1 MAEAEQQL
9 VVQLEARIRD
19 FERNFQKASRVAND
33 NWRGIENR
41 GRTAARNLESTF
53 LSTSNVAN
61 AALERM
67 GAGIGSL
74 KGQIGGLA
82 SALTGALSI
91 NQLRRYVDAWQEL
104 RNRIAAAGEAPE
116 RVGER
121 ASSITDIAIRSRS
134 DVAATGDLYSGL
146 TRSTKELGANQA
158 QVLQATETISKA
170 FMAGGQSA
178 QTAAGAIQQ
187 LNQAMSAGKLS
198 GDELNS
204 VLEGAPALARLIA
217 AEFGVSVG
225 QLKKLAEEGKLTSD
239 KVFGAILKGAATIEA
254 EFARTNPT
262 IAQSFN
268 VLSASVQRFWGQLD
282 EATGTSAAI
291 SRQILKLGENI
302 DVVMRVAAVAGTA
315 LLAMAA
321 PAIARGLYA
330 TAAAAGAVSVALSA
344 NPIGATVAAI
354 SAAVTAVALF
364 GDQVRPITG
373 DLATLADYGSVAFS
387 YIKDAGGQA
396 ASLLSAGFAQASQLI
411 AAAMSGVGGSV
422 EGLLSGIKTAVNA
435 IIGSFVA
442 AKDMI
447 VAAWNGVGPAIAEG
461 VIGGLNAVI
470 TATERTVN
478 RVIQSINRLID
489 GVNGIG
495 ANVGVSLNRL
505 GEVELGR
512 ITNTYAGA
520 GRAAG
525 EAFGNAANAAMGRDY
540 LGNALSSAEGAL
552 RRIREQANKT
562 AAEREAAA
570 AKARE
575 EAEAR
580 RRSDGTLNNALR
592 RPTGFSDDEGGGGRA
607 RRESNFDREI
617 KSLEAAIRQQEME
630 RASIGKTTFEVE
642 KAQMA
647 HKLLEAAERD
657 GTTVTEEL
665 RNRIDQLATSYA
677 TVKVA
682 TDQAR
687 EAEKGRQDAMRF
699 FGSSVTSVFSDILA
713 GGKSA
718 ERAIESLKKRLI
730 DAAFQAALLGD
741 GPLAK
746 LFGMSASGGAV
757 GGIFGA
763 FGKLLGFSEGGY
775 TGNGGKYEPA
785 GIVHRGEY
793 VMPQEVVARIGVKN
807 LEAIRRGVPGYAS
820 GGSVG
825 AIPVPAIP
833 SPPTR
838 GFAGASSGG
847 ATVNVS
853 APVTINANGGTPQQN
868 QDLAERTSREM
879 VNGIRAIVGEELRK
893 ALRPNGL
900 FEANWR
906 K

>member
-1 MAEAEQQL
+1 M
-9 VVQLEARIRD
+9 
-19 FERNFQKASRVAND
+19 
-33 NWRGIENR
+33 
-41 GRTAARNLESTF
+41 ST
-53 LSTSNVAN
+53 
-61 AALERM
+61 R
-67 GAGIGSL
+67 
-74 KGQIGGLA
+74 
-82 SALTGALSI
+82 
-91 NQLRRYVDAWQEL
+91 
-104 RNRIAAAGEAPE
+104 P
-116 RVGER
+116 
-121 ASSITDIAIRSRS
+121 
-134 DVAATGDLYSGL
+134 
-146 TRSTKELGANQA
+146 
-158 QVLQATETISKA
+158 
-170 FMAGGQSA
+170 
-178 QTAAGAIQQ
+178 
-187 LNQAMSAGKLS
+187 
-198 GDELNS
+198 
-204 VLEGAPALARLIA
+204 
-217 AEFGVSVG
+217 
-225 QLKKLAEEGKLTSD
+225 
-239 KVFGAILKGAATIEA
+239 
-254 EFARTNPT
+254 NPT

-354 SAAVTAVALF
+354 SAAATAVALF

-489 GVNGIG
+489 GVNNIG
-495 ANVGVSLNRL
+495 SSVGVSLNRL

-512 ITNTYAGA
+512 ITNSYAGA

-525 EAFGNAANAAMGRDY
+525 EAFGSAASAAMSRDY
-540 LGNALSSAEGAL
+540 VGSAIASAEGAL

-592 RPTGFSDDEGGGGRA
+592 RPSGSSDDDSSGGGRA

-647 HKLLEAAERD
+647 HKLLEAAKKD

-665 RNRIDQLATSYA
+665 RSRIDQLATSYA

-687 EAEKGRQDAMRF
+687 DAEKGRQDAMRF
-699 FGSSVTSVFSDILA
+699 FGSSVSGVFSDILA

-757 GGIFGA
+757 GGLFGA

-793 VMPQEVVARIGVKN
+793 VMPKEVVARIGVKN
-807 LEAIRRGVPGYAS
+807 LEAIRRGVPGYAN

-825 AIPVPAIP
+825 VIPVPAIP
-833 SPPTR
+833 SPPAR
-838 GFAGASSGG
+838 GFTATNASRANVTISPV
-847 ATVNVS
+847 VNV
-853 APVTINANGGTPQQN
+853 NANGGTPQQN

-893 ALRPNGL
+893 AMRPNGIL
-900 FEANWR
+900 DGMAAR
-906 K
+906 

>member
-1 MAEAEQQL
+1 MAETEQL

-104 RNRIAAAGEAPE
+104 RNRIAAAGETPE

-121 ASSITDIAIRSRS
+121 ASTITDIAIRSRS
-134 DVAATGDLYSGL
+134 DVAGTGDLYAGL
-146 TRSTKELGANQA
+146 ARSTKELGANQA

-170 FMAGGQSA
+170 FTAGGQSA
-178 QTAAGAIQQ
+178 QTAAGAITQ

-239 KVFGAILKGAATIEA
+239 RVFGAILKGAATIEA

-321 PAIARGLYA
+321 PAIARGLYT

-354 SAAVTAVALF
+354 SAAATAVALF
-364 GDQVRPITG
+364 GDRVTPIAG

-387 YIKDAGGQA
+387 FIKDAGGQA
-396 ASLLSAGFAQASQLI
+396 ANLLSAGFAQASQLI

-435 IIGSFVA
+435 IVGSFVA

-489 GVNGIG
+489 GVNSIG
-495 ANVGVSLNRL
+495 GNVGVSLNRL

-512 ITNTYAGA
+512 ITNSYAGA

-525 EAFGNAANAAMGRDY
+525 EAFGSAASAAMSRDY
-540 LGNALSSAEGAL
+540 VGSAIASAEGAL

-575 EAEAR
+575 EAETR

-592 RPTGFSDDEGGGGRA
+592 RPSGSSEDDSSGGGRT

-630 RASIGKTTFEVE
+630 RASIGRTTFEVE

-647 HKLLEAAERD
+647 HKLLEAAKKD

-665 RNRIDQLATSYA
+665 RSRIDQLATSYA
-677 TVKVA
+677 TVKTA

-687 EAEKGRQDAMRF
+687 DAEKGRQEAMRF
-699 FGSSVTSVFSDILA
+699 FGSSVSGVFSDILA

-718 ERAIESLKKRLI
+718 ERAIESLKKKLI

-746 LFGMSASGGAV
+746 IFGMSASGGAV
-757 GGIFGA
+757 GGLFGA
-763 FGKLLGFSEGGY
+763 IGKMLGFAEGGY
-775 TGNGGKYEPA
+775 TGDGGKYEPA
-785 GIVHRGEY
+785 GVVHRGEY
-793 VMPQEVVARIGVKN
+793 VMPKEVVARIGVKN
-807 LEAIRRGVPGYAS
+807 LEAIRRGVPSYAN

-825 AIPVPAIP
+825 DLPVPAIP

-847 ATVNVS
+847 ATVNIS
-853 APVTINANGGTPQQN
+853 APVSVNANGGTPQQN

-893 ALRPNGL
+893 AIRPNGL
-900 FEANWR
+900 LEASR
-906 K
+906 RL